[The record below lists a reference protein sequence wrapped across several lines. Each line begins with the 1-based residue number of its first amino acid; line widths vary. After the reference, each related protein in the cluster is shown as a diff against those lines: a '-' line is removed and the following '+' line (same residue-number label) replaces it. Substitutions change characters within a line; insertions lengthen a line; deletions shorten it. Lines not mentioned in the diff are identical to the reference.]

1 MKIQTALGEFLAS
14 TVSIQGKQVYKI
26 LSIPYAKGE
35 LFSPSTPIESYTGTI
50 NSLQSK
56 CFPQR
61 KIPRFANVFLK
72 HHMMRKEFA
81 TDTDEQTKDAFV
93 LNVFTESTE
102 GKRPVLVFIH
112 GGGDYGSG
120 TTPIY
125 DGSYLA
131 GQGLVVVCVTYR
143 MGLAGYLPIFENGQ
157 ANCNRALKDQQ
168 NALLWVRKNIGHLGG
183 DVENICLM
191 GHSGGALS
199 SLNQFL
205 NPTSQKLFD
214 KLILCGGPLPTA
226 ISREEGEQV
235 YKDFLEAN
243 RLQSAEELQKLSIA
257 QIRKL
262 KFRKYM
268 KEVVDGDFFPQDPKA
283 ILEEGN
289 FPNIPVLL
297 GANSDEFSMIEMP
310 MMYKAMGILRKEK
323 GLEKHLEKRYGE
335 LSLPLQLALEPEAE
349 NPVDLQMKILE
360 LGLFHSVSYKLVQKF
375 AEKNPV
381 YAYRFC
387 YVPNLYNGLRGAYH
401 GAEVAMFFHNLDKMN
416 IYITEENKQEMEW
429 VTEDWL
435 SFVKTGKI
443 PQREHYQEKQEIILY
458 DGAPH
463 MMAFPHA
470 ELIEKL
476 LQSDVYETSFAK
488 FLENR

>member
-1 MKIQTALGEFLAS
+1 MKIQTALGDLLVS
-14 TVSIQGKQVYKI
+14 TIEVKGKSVYKI

-35 LFSPSTPIESYTGTI
+35 LFAPSRLIESYTGTI

-72 HHMMRKEFA
+72 HHMMRKEFS
-81 TDTDEQTKDAFV
+81 TDADEQTKDAFV
-93 LNVFTESTE
+93 LNVFTESLE

-131 GQGLVVVCVTYR
+131 SQGLVVVCITYR

-157 ANCNRALKDQQ
+157 VNCNRALKDQQ
-168 NALLWVRKNIGHLGG
+168 NALLWVRKYIGHLGG
-183 DVENICLM
+183 DAENICLM

-199 SLNQFL
+199 SLNHFL
-205 NPTSQKLFD
+205 NLTSQKLFD

-226 ISREEGEQV
+226 IPQETGEQV
-235 YKDFLEAN
+235 YEDFLKAN
-243 RLQSAEELQKLSIA
+243 RLLSAEELRKLSIPE
-257 QIRKL
+257 IRKL

-268 KEVVDGDFFPQDPKA
+268 KEVIDGDFFPQDPKEV
-283 ILEEGN
+283 LEEGN
-289 FPNIPVLL
+289 FPNIPVLV

-310 MMYKAMGILRKEK
+310 MMYKAMGILPKEK
-323 GLEKHLEKRYGE
+323 GLKKHLEQRYGE
-335 LSLPLQLALEPEAE
+335 LSQPLQEAFRKE
-349 NPVDLQMKILE
+349 AKTPVDLQMKILE

-416 IYITEENKQEMEW
+416 ITITEENMQEMEW
-429 VTEDWL
+429 ITEDWL
-435 SFVKTGKI
+435 SFVKTGSI
-443 PQREHYQEKQEIILY
+443 PQREHYQEKQQIIMY
-458 DGAPH
+458 DGVPH
-463 MMAFPHA
+463 MTAFPHA
-470 ELIEKL
+470 KLIEKL